1 MKKYLFIL
9 LAAFC
14 VLLPTLVLAQ
24 ESTTLKTTVP
34 SEHTITIVCG
44 EHGQAVIDDKTYSG
58 TFAMQAERLGTLVIK
73 AQPDKGYGFSQIK
86 VSDLD
91 GVTVKGRSAT
101 LSGIHCENTVTLTF
115 YKLPTG
121 STDSSATNSKPDAAP
136 ESDLGGSTS
145 PNTEAQTESS
155 ESTLEDTEAQ
165 TESSGSTLEDTAAQ
179 PESSKSTL
187 ADAVTLPE
195 ASATGNVLSDEY
207 IGTENGPGQLS
218 IVFDGEEQQQ
228 DYELLNIKSANEDQK
243 NTVLVRVYPDENE
256 DVAHRSLIL
265 STVQLVKL
273 VQKQETEQLIFENG
287 ETAVTVDLADL
298 LGGDVQKLIGLIVK
312 GSEEISAETLDRD
325 WSLVQTEVLT
335 AEELALVRTE
345 IRIVPV
351 ELEDG
356 SIAYD
361 ISVWLHWDD
370 LELEISSMLPSLR
383 VSLHVDDNSSDQY
396 VIGVQ
401 AEDTEG
407 FLPLD
412 STLVLPPEAMP
423 EDQPDEAEKFIVTM
437 PEEEGDTPV
446 TAYDTDASLSKERH
460 STVTAAYAGKGFYK
474 LIKAEKSNN

>member
-121 STDSSATNSKPDAAP
+121 STGSSAANSKPDAAP
-136 ESDLGGSTS
+136 ESDSDGSTS

-155 ESTLEDTEAQ
+155 ESTLEH
-165 TESSGSTLEDTAAQ
+165 TAAK

-187 ADAVTLPE
+187 ADTVTLPE
-195 ASATGNVLSDEY
+195 TSATGNVLSDEY
-207 IGTENGPGQLS
+207 IGTQSGLGQLS
-218 IVFDGEEQQQ
+218 TVFDGEERQQ

-243 NTVLVRVYPDENE
+243 NTVLVRAYPDENG
-256 DVAHRSLIL
+256 DAAHRSLIL
-265 STVQLVKL
+265 SAVQLVKL

-325 WSLVQTEVLT
+325 WSLIQAEVLT

-383 VSLHVDDNSSDQY
+383 VSLYVDDDSSDQY

-401 AEDTEG
+401 AENTEG

-412 STLVLPPEAMP
+412 STLVLLPEAMP
-423 EDQPDEAEKFIVTM
+423 EDQPDEEEKFIVTM

-446 TAYDTDASLSKERH
+446 TAYDADASLSKERH
-460 STVTAAYAGKGFYK
+460 RAVTAAYTGKGFYK
-474 LIKAEKSNN
+474 LMKAEKSNN